1 MNRVYKNWTIVYHG
15 RDKNGSY
22 WMVTSPINFLNKG
35 ETGDPLRRHTEVL
48 NSLHACKLYIDKW
61 S

>member
-1 MNRVYKNWTIVYHG
+1 MKRVYKGWSIVYHG

-22 WMVTSPINFLNKG
+22 WMVTSPENFLNKG
-35 ETGDPLRRHTEVL
+35 ETGDPLRRHREIL
-48 NSLHACKLYIDKW
+48 GSLQACKLYINKW